1 MNNLEGSMNNN
12 VAWVSMLVVL
22 LSPLATE
29 GAAAVVIG
37 RVSYQ
42 GAAPAPESLP
52 VQSQHQAA
60 CGRTSVSSEELLVG
74 GDGGLQNVVV
84 TLVGAEGT
92 ASPRADVEIDQE
104 GCVYSPHVQAVPA
117 GSTVT
122 LVNSD
127 DVLHNVHTYRGTNT
141 VFNIAMPIQGQ
152 RIQRQF
158 DEPGVVSVKCDV
170 HSWMSAYV
178 VVTDSE
184 FHTVSDDAGAF
195 TLEGV
200 PAGTYTLRAWH
211 ESLGTVEQQVT
222 VPDSGEVKVTFTFP

>member
-1 MNNLEGSMNNN
+1 MNNG
-12 VAWVSMLVVL
+12 AWVSMLVVL
-22 LSPLATE
+22 LSSLATD
-29 GAAAVVIG
+29 GAAAAVSG
-37 RVSYQ
+37 RATYQ

-60 CGRTSVSSEELLVG
+60 CGRTSAPSEELLVG

-84 TLVGAEGT
+84 TLVGAEGK
-92 ASPRADVEIDQE
+92 ASPRADVVLDQE
-104 GCVYSPHVQAVPA
+104 GCVYSPHVQAVPT
-117 GSTVT
+117 GSTLTV
-122 LVNSD
+122 VNSD
-127 DVLHNVHTYRGTNT
+127 DLLHNVHTYRDTNT

-152 RIQRQF
+152 RIPRQL

-178 VVTDSE
+178 VVTDSK
-184 FHTVSDDAGAF
+184 FHAVSDDTGAF

-211 ESLGTVEQQVT
+211 ESLGTVERQVT
-222 VPDSGEVKVTFTFP
+222 VPESGEVNVTVTFARR